1 MSYQQPPPSDEP
13 TPAGSAP
20 PPPPPPPQEP
30 ATPPPPPPADPA
42 PTYQQPPPA
51 PAARAGSGMSADQLR
66 STVQGANPYDLGI
79 IVAGVLAFLLSFFPF
94 YTVSYDG
101 GLLGGVSGSG
111 SAWHGFFGWFAVLVA
126 LAASV
131 ILALRLFG
139 VHVLDAQMTRLAVLG
154 GFALSLLCLIIAF
167 FVTPGGG
174 CQGVKAC
181 EDVVDFGR
189 GFGFWA
195 TLIVVVVGLVLAF
208 LRKDAT
214 D

>member
-1 MSYQQPPPSDEP
+1 
-13 TPAGSAP
+13 
-20 PPPPPPPQEP
+20 
-30 ATPPPPPPADPA
+30 
-42 PTYQQPPPA
+42 
-51 PAARAGSGMSADQLR
+51 MSADDFKN
-66 STVQGANPYDLGI
+66 TVQGAHPYDLGI
-79 IVAGVLAFLLSFFPF
+79 IGAGLLAFILSFFPF
-94 YTVSYDG
+94 YTVSVDG
-101 GLLGGVSGSG
+101 SLGLGGVTGSG

-126 LAASV
+126 IAVSAL
-131 ILALRLFG
+131 LALTLFG
-139 VHVLDAQMTRLAVLG
+139 VTVLDASMTRLAVLVG
-154 GFALSLLCLIIAF
+154 YGVSLLCMLLAF

-195 TLIVVVVGLVLAF
+195 LLIVVIAGLVLSF